1 MQQPVPRHI
10 QPESAALFAGM
21 PQERA
26 ARVAARRAFV
36 DLKRTF
42 IEALNSI
49 DGGPA
54 FAWVGAAAAAPKDST
69 IALAS
74 RIDWLR
80 RQVMLAEEPVDLW
93 LLRAPMFAALAGLDP
108 ERRRHRQALR
118 RALEALFPD
127 SELDAAANSAFASLY

>member
-1 MQQPVPRHI
+1 MQPPVPRHI
-10 QPESAALFAGM
+10 QPEAASALIAGM
-21 PQERA
+21 PHERA

-36 DLKRTF
+36 DLKQTF
-42 IEALNSI
+42 VEALNSI

-54 FAWVGAAAAAPKDST
+54 FAWGNIAATQPAP
-69 IALAS
+69 AAS

-80 RQVMLAEEPVDLW
+80 RQVLLAEEPVDLW
-93 LLRAPMFAALAGLDP
+93 LLRAPMFAALTGLDP

-127 SELDAAANSAFASLY
+127 SELDGAASSAFASLY